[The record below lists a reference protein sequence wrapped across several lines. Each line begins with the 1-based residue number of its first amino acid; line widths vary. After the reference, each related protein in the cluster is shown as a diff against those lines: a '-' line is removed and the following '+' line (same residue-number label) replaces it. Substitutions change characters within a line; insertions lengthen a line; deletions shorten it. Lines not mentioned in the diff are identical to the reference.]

1 MRDLLKKFNAG
12 GKGDKELISC
22 MINGAREDAIGS
34 TLVTNVDAS
43 DQPTETIAVENTYVE
58 ESNTQMIDTTVNVNQ
73 PS

>member
-1 MRDLLKKFNAG
+1 
-12 GKGDKELISC
+12 